1 MCSLL
6 QISSNEPENDV
17 RDFLSEDSA
26 NINEDE
32 EGIIIVSFYF
42 LMFIL
47 LSRVWLPSFV
57 FLVKPPLLPVFREIR
72 IVNLF
77 LH

>member
-1 MCSLL
+1 MCSSL

-32 EGIIIVSFYF
+32 EGIIMVSFY

-57 FLVKPPLLPVFREIR
+57 FLVKAPLLPVFREIR
-72 IVNLF
+72 IVNLSR
-77 LH
+77 H

>member
-6 QISSNEPENDV
+6 QISSKEPENGV
-17 RDFLSEDSA
+17 RDFLTEDSA

-32 EGIIIVSFYF
+32 EGIIIVSFY
-42 LMFIL
+42 LMFVL
-47 LSRVWLPSFV
+47 LSHAWLPSFV
-57 FLVKPPLLPVFREIR
+57 LYKPSLLHVFREIR
-72 IVNLF
+72 IISLS

>member
-32 EGIIIVSFYF
+32 EGIIMVSFY

-57 FLVKPPLLPVFREIR
+57 FLVKPPLLPVIREIR
-72 IVNLF
+72 IVNLS